1 MLLSQ
6 KPVRLIMVMYMKKYF
21 RFIGFL
27 IVLLSAGYIF
37 LVNSVMPPYIRQML
51 PVAEQVASQM
61 INGSITIGDLTWDGG
76 LQAEIDNIVV
86 KDAKGAKV
94 AELPRTIVHFRPWRA
109 FNKGAAAISKVE
121 LMRPKAYLVM
131 DAKEQWNMQNLLKP
145 SDSDETP
152 FYGLLEISQGSVAVI
167 TPQGQWELGIKGTV
181 DGGANPKFAVDL
193 QAESNSDRMQVTGLM
208 TTKGEGR
215 LEIKGDKLALAPY
228 AALAKHFGKVEEL
241 QGGLGKYA
249 VLYINEKDKRSFSG
263 EVALASLQGKMA
275 ANGELHSLK
284 LDGLVK
290 AADNLLTTKSLQ
302 IAVDGQLLQLDCAAD
317 LRDSDLPKGEGVLTA
332 AKLEYAGYKV
342 GKLRVP
348 FHGSKKEIVLEKATV
363 AYGGGDIVLNATYDV
378 DEKNL
383 LADLDVQHVTHT
395 PVERPM
401 DAVTVSGKL
410 AVLAAVG
417 EESIK
422 VHAATDAADINWR
435 NLSISKLALDG
446 SVNGDGLKIDHFSAA
461 AGERGLLLASGTV
474 AKNGAVDL
482 KGRMTDFPIN
492 PVLDL
497 AGQEGSG
504 FCSTG
509 FAIGGTITAPEFAG
523 IVQLSNATIMQQQIK
538 EAHGYISLKDNLLDV
553 KDFTAQMEQGQHILN
568 GSVDLRGE
576 QPYLDLALE
585 TYGVRIEPLMRLV
598 TGDAQVTGNVDNVVQ
613 VRGTPDKL
621 HVYGEV
627 HASDGSAVKQL
638 FNRVDGRYIYENGRL
653 ELQDFLISAF
663 IASIKLNGVMTAD
676 KRLDFSMEAQNVDLA
691 HLPIKDETVN
701 LEGRLN
707 ASGHLGGTLTTPTF
721 DGDINSEK
729 IYING
734 EALTELKGTLT
745 SNAKEKNFLQV
756 TFKQPYRDDPLEY
769 GMYGADL
776 NLDFVQRT
784 LQGKVMMV
792 WGDVGGLLRMSKQD
806 YDINGVLQGQ
816 LDINPQG
823 KGSGIIIKVQA
834 DDVKVH
840 NLSYA
845 HAIFNGSLKKGVL
858 YFDDVKLQE
867 QEGVEDRGLIT
878 VAGSVDLLQKQLDVR
893 MEAAKA
899 NPAIATAVMK
909 NPPAVSGEMDM
920 LVTLG
925 GTFANP
931 AGEGALTVANGSVA
945 GVGFD
950 SLAASLNLKDDHI
963 NLEQLQATKD
973 AYGVKAAGDIPL
985 DIFRSKEQ
993 RRNPRAE
1000 MNITMDLNEARLGI
1014 LPAMTKMVEWGVGET
1029 QGQVRLA
1036 GTLEE
1041 PLLYGSLKVTDGAVK
1056 VKDLDTVLESIN
1068 LDVDFQGNNV
1078 LLRDLST
1085 KLGKGKL
1092 SAQGSYALHTTE
1104 DVAYNLQIKA
1114 DNAELASQI
1123 FTGRINAD
1131 VQIVPQ
1137 KYRDRKQRIGNV
1149 PPPIEYRPLIKG
1161 NVRLDDVLVNMPTI
1175 PEMGEGES
1183 NLGMDLSV
1191 QLGRKIHLYNSYLY
1205 DIWLAGGLDIKGST
1219 LWPLIDGNIKA
1230 EKGTITYLRTDFKLE
1245 DAKLVWITPGSF
1257 LPEVSL
1263 TSKARFSRYNIYMK
1277 VLGPVEEMDLQL
1289 TSDPPMERN
1298 TIVRML
1304 TLQRDTAGSNEVTG
1318 EDMNNLMTVGLQM
1331 TVLGDVEMLI
1341 KQTLGLDQFRI
1352 YTGKVR
1358 SGIGFE
1364 STRNTTQDLTTD
1376 ERNQYNVLVSKYI
1389 GGKFLIGYT
1398 TSFDALD
1405 RSVFGQ
1411 YDISNRFNL
1420 TYSRKYDM
1428 YDKTEDWYGLE
1439 YKVSF

>member
-1 MLLSQ
+1 M
-6 KPVRLIMVMYMKKYF
+6 
-21 RFIGFL
+21 
-27 IVLLSAGYIF
+27 
-37 LVNSVMPPYIRQML
+37 
-51 PVAEQVASQM
+51 
-61 INGSITIGDLTWDGG
+61 
-76 LQAEIDNIVV
+76 
-86 KDAKGAKV
+86 
-94 AELPRTIVHFRPWRA
+94 
-109 FNKGAAAISKVE
+109 
-121 LMRPKAYLVM
+121 
-131 DAKEQWNMQNLLKP
+131 
-145 SDSDETP
+145 
-152 FYGLLEISQGSVAVI
+152 
-167 TPQGQWELGIKGTV
+167 
-181 DGGANPKFAVDL
+181 
-193 QAESNSDRMQVTGLM
+193 
-208 TTKGEGR
+208 
-215 LEIKGDKLALAPY
+215 
-228 AALAKHFGKVEEL
+228 
-241 QGGLGKYA
+241 
-249 VLYINEKDKRSFSG
+249 
-263 EVALASLQGKMA
+263 
-275 ANGELHSLK
+275 
-284 LDGLVK
+284 
-290 AADNLLTTKSLQ
+290 
-302 IAVDGQLLQLDCAAD
+302 
-317 LRDSDLPKGEGVLTA
+317 
-332 AKLEYAGYKV
+332 
-342 GKLRVP
+342 
-348 FHGSKKEIVLEKATV
+348 
-363 AYGGGDIVLNATYDV
+363 
-378 DEKNL
+378 
-383 LADLDVQHVTHT
+383 
-395 PVERPM
+395 
-401 DAVTVSGKL
+401 
-410 AVLAAVG
+410 
-417 EESIK
+417 
-422 VHAATDAADINWR
+422 
-435 NLSISKLALDG
+435 
-446 SVNGDGLKIDHFSAA
+446 
-461 AGERGLLLASGTV
+461 
-474 AKNGAVDL
+474 
-482 KGRMTDFPIN
+482 
-492 PVLDL
+492 
-497 AGQEGSG
+497 
-504 FCSTG
+504 
-509 FAIGGTITAPEFAG
+509 
-523 IVQLSNATIMQQQIK
+523 
-538 EAHGYISLKDNLLDV
+538 
-553 KDFTAQMEQGQHILN
+553 
-568 GSVDLRGE
+568 
-576 QPYLDLALE
+576 
-585 TYGVRIEPLMRLV
+585 
-598 TGDAQVTGNVDNVVQ
+598 
-613 VRGTPDKL
+613 
-621 HVYGEV
+621 
-627 HASDGSAVKQL
+627 
-638 FNRVDGRYIYENGRL
+638 
-653 ELQDFLISAF
+653 
-663 IASIKLNGVMTAD
+663 
-676 KRLDFSMEAQNVDLA
+676 
-691 HLPIKDETVN
+691 
-701 LEGRLN
+701 
-707 ASGHLGGTLTTPTF
+707 
-721 DGDINSEK
+721 
-729 IYING
+729 
-734 EALTELKGTLT
+734 
-745 SNAKEKNFLQV
+745 
-756 TFKQPYRDDPLEY
+756 
-769 GMYGADL
+769 
-776 NLDFVQRT
+776 
-784 LQGKVMMV
+784 
-792 WGDVGGLLRMSKQD
+792 
-806 YDINGVLQGQ
+806 
-816 LDINPQG
+816 
-823 KGSGIIIKVQA
+823 
-834 DDVKVH
+834 
-840 NLSYA
+840 
-845 HAIFNGSLKKGVL
+845 
-858 YFDDVKLQE
+858 
-867 QEGVEDRGLIT
+867 
-878 VAGSVDLLQKQLDVR
+878 LQKQLDVR

-1219 LWPLIDGNIKA
+1219 LWPMIDGNIKA

-1341 KQTLGLDQFRI
+1341 TQTLGLDQFRI